1 MTPKQEA
8 FVREYLIDLNATAA
22 YGRAGYTASG
32 RAAISNASR
41 LLTNADVAAAIT
53 EARRKLAARADF
65 TVDQHM
71 DELAKIR
78 DMAIKAAQ
86 YSAASKCEMARGKVA
101 GFYVDRVEMNAKV
114 LGTVSY
120 KANLP
125 KRGS

>member
-8 FVREYLIDLNATAA
+8 FVREYLVDLNATQAA
-22 YGRAGYTASG
+22 IRAGFSAKTAYSAG
-32 RAAISNASR
+32 QR
-41 LLTNADVAAAIT
+41 LLKHVEVAAAIT
-53 EARRKLAARADF
+53 EARRKLSARADF
-65 TVDQHM
+65 TVDRHM
-71 DELAKIR
+71 DELARIR

-101 GFYVDRVEMNAKV
+101 GFYVDRIEMNAKV

-125 KRGS
+125 KRGNT

>member
-8 FVREYLIDLNATAA
+8 FVQQYLVDLNATQAA
-22 YGRAGYTASG
+22 IRAGFSQKTAYSAG
-32 RAAISNASR
+32 QR
-41 LLTNADVAAAIT
+41 LLKHVEVAAAIT

-78 DMAIKAAQ
+78 DAAFKASQ
-86 YSAASKCEMARGKVA
+86 YSAASKAEMARGKVA
-101 GFYVDRVEMNAKV
+101 GFYVDRIEMNAKV

-125 KRGS
+125 KRGNT

>member
-8 FVREYLIDLNATAA
+8 FVQQYLVDLNATEAA
-22 YGRAGYTASG
+22 IRAGYSAKTAY
-32 RAAISNASR
+32 AIGAENLR
-41 LLTNADVAAAIT
+41 KPEIAAAIT

-65 TVDQHM
+65 TVDAHM
-71 DELAKIR
+71 DELVKIR
-78 DMAIKAAQ
+78 DAAFKAAQ

-101 GFYVDRVEMNAKV
+101 GFYVDRIEMNAKV

-125 KRGS
+125 KRGT